1 LFLQL
6 ALFGL
11 MFSGFWQ
18 NSPMAV
24 LRQAAMAAQDLSVS
38 GVANAATLALA
49 TSLKAAQ
56 AAPQIVKT
64 LAVAHGDTLFKLLTT
79 AGAKDAD
86 SRAAVDALK
95 PLYDPRKLK
104 LGQELTVTLEREPSQ
119 EAYRLTAINFSE
131 SVEHKI
137 ALTRQPDGF
146 AAEKVSL
153 PLTPSNIRAAGV
165 IEDSLYVAAV
175 SSGVPLSVLSDLV
188 RIFSFDVD
196 FQRDIQPGD
205 RFEVFY
211 DQFTDDQGR
220 FVKGGDVQSAA
231 LILSGKENRVWRYQP
246 KPSEPAEYFDARGQ
260 TARKALLKTPVDGAR
275 LTSRFG
281 SRRHPILGFTK
292 MHNGADFGAA
302 TGTPIQAAGGGV
314 VQTAGWNGGY
324 GKYVRIRH
332 NGTYSTAYAHMSRI
346 AVRQGQRVNQGEI
359 IGYVGTTGRS
369 TGPHLHYEVLVN
381 NRAVN
386 PMGVRLPSGR
396 KLEGAEL
403 ADFHASMETIQAA
416 FDATPAPSLIASR

>member
-1 LFLQL
+1 MQL

-11 MFSGFWQ
+11 LFSGFWQ
-18 NSPMAV
+18 NSHMAV
-24 LRQAAMAAQDLSVS
+24 LRQAAIAAQSLSVA
-38 GVANAATLALA
+38 GVADAANLALA

-56 AAPQIVKT
+56 AAPQIVRT
-64 LAVAHGDTLFKLLTT
+64 LAVAPGDTLSKLLTT
-79 AGAKDAD
+79 AGATDAD

-119 EAYRLTAINFSE
+119 EAYRLAALNFSE
-131 SVEHKI
+131 SVENKI
-137 ALTRQPDGF
+137 AITRQPGGF
-146 AAEKVSL
+146 AAEKIAQPMALGHMRS
-153 PLTPSNIRAAGV
+153 SGV

-175 SSGVPLSVLSDLV
+175 SSGVPLSVLADLV

-220 FVKGGDVQSAA
+220 FAKGGDIQSAA

-246 KPSEPAEYFDARGQ
+246 NQTDPAEYFDARGQ

-292 MHNGADFGAA
+292 MHSGVDFGAA
-302 TGTPIQAAGGGV
+302 TGTPVQAAGAGV
-314 VQTAGWNGGY
+314 VQTSGWNGGY

-332 NGTYSTAYAHMSRI
+332 NGTYATAYAHMSRL
-346 AVRQGQRVNQGEI
+346 AVRPGERVNQGEI
-359 IGYVGTTGRS
+359 IGYVGTTGQS

-386 PMGVRLPSGR
+386 PMNIRLPSGR
-396 KLEGAEL
+396 KLEGVEL
-403 ADFHASMETIQAA
+403 ADFRHAMEKIQVA
-416 FDATPAPSLIASR
+416 FDATPAPSLLANR